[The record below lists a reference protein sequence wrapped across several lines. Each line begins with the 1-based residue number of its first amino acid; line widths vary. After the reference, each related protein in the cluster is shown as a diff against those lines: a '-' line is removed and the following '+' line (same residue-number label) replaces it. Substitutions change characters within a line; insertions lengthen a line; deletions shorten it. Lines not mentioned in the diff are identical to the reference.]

1 MPSSPYL
8 HLVVLKIKSSKW
20 AFETFAAIEF
30 GADCATLYVHHLL
43 ISLSLTRILA
53 YLPFQPNHPG
63 YVCMSP

>member
-1 MPSSPYL
+1 MSSSPYL
-8 HLVVLKIKSSKW
+8 HLVVLKIESSKW

-30 GADCATLYVHHLL
+30 GADCAALYI